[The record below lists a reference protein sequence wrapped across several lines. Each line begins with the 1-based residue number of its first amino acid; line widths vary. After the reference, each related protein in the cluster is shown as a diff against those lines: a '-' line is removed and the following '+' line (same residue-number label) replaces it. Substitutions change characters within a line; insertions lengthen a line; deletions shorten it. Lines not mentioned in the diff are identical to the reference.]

1 MAHTIVSSHSALRY
15 HRDLFHGVNSRMIY
29 QHLFGSMLSLYA
41 VYNKPYTYIE
51 DEETSD
57 WKMFGLH

>member
-57 WKMFGLH
+57 